1 MGSRNRSRPKTEGV
15 DGEFQLRN
23 LSDFE
28 HLLLLLLLA
37 FLSSDVRERVDQ
49 RNLGV
54 CLFIFLVNRGEYADV
69 VTYVVTSGHDSVR
82 NVLLDVVSTPSRWRT
97 NVSFINVVFCG
108 IEPLFCLE

>member
-1 MGSRNRSRPKTEGV
+1 M
-15 DGEFQLRN
+15 DGEFELRN

-54 CLFIFLVNRGEYADV
+54 CLFISWSTGGSDADV

-82 NVLLDVVSTPSRWRT
+82 NVLLDVVSTPSWWRI
-97 NVSFINVVFCG
+97 NVSFINVVF
-108 IEPLFCLE
+108 LWN

>member
-1 MGSRNRSRPKTEGV
+1 M
-15 DGEFQLRN
+15 DGEFELRN

-28 HLLLLLLLA
+28 HLLMLLLA

-54 CLFIFLVNRGEYADV
+54 CLFIFLVNRGGGDADV
-69 VTYVVTSGHDSVR
+69 VTYVVTSGHDLVR
-82 NVLLDVVSTPSRWRT
+82 NVLLDVVSTPSRWRI